1 VIPALKYILQES
13 LWSVLEA
20 TGSFCRRLQN
30 GVGAG
35 MILTF
40 FSMPGNLNF
49 GTQPALA
56 RV

>member
-1 VIPALKYILQES
+1 VVPALKYILQES